1 MKKQKK
7 IYKILLI
14 VLVVGLMTGC
24 ETIENLDFN
33 QECLRCGDDV
43 FFPMYLVKLI
53 ANLVQFVQLMVPV
66 IIIITGM
73 IELLKAVI
81 ASDEKKMAESKGTLI
96 KKFIV
101 GIMIFLVIAVIRFIF
116 SAIPD
121 FTDGDVDVMEC
132 MSSFFNG
139 PELIT
144 GCPTRI
150 DGKQVSVDDD
160 EEAAN
165 VNFDDDDDDPKKED
179 EEEEEEEK
187 KPGTHATC
195 DAIGS
200 NRKECTDAGCDFD
213 PHANECTAKGRKAP
227 YKCYKCERGDEY
239 RWSYGNPSPNYCT
252 FLSDVKY
259 KSECNSSEKKKE
271 QRCWKCD
278 KAGYTYY
285 DWKAIKPNQ
294 DCVAISAASSAE
306 CQSGSAGKSACYK
319 CGDKFEWHKESPGGK
334 CKKTNL
340 SKAKCSSMNKK
351 K

>member
-1 MKKQKK
+1 MKKHKK

-24 ETIENLDFN
+24 ETIENIDFN
-33 QECLRCGDDV
+33 QSCLRCGDDV
-43 FFPMYLVKLI
+43 YFPAYLVKLI

-101 GIMIFLVIAVIRFIF
+101 GIMIFLVIAVVRFIF

-132 MSSFFNG
+132 MSNFFNG
-139 PELIT
+139 VGISD

-150 DGKQVSVDDD
+150 DGKRVSVDDE
-160 EEAAN
+160 EEAAD
-165 VNFDDDDDDPKKED
+165 VDFDDDDDKPED
-179 EEEEEEEK
+179 EEEEEK

-195 DAIGS
+195 DAIGGD
-200 NRKECTDAGCDFD
+200 KEECYAAGCSFD
-213 PHANECTAKGRKAP
+213 EDANECTAKGRKAP
-227 YKCYKCERGDEY
+227 YKCYKCSGTSTEY
-239 RWSYGNPSPNYCT
+239 RWNYGNPNTGSCEL
-252 FLSDVKY
+252 LSDVKY

-278 KAGYTYY
+278 KPGYTYY
-285 DWKAIKPNQ
+285 DWTAKKPNQ

-319 CGDKFEWHKESPGGK
+319 CGDKFEWHKESPGGN